1 MPEPTPSDIS
11 TDVSTLAPVARC
23 PWCSAE
29 LPQADAARCPVC
41 HAQLRSDQE
50 PNVPGL
56 TEVLPASVAKAQN
69 QESSKRNRLL
79 SWISGEVDQ
88 GDAEPEIPPEA
99 VARPPLDV
107 RREML
112 RLQLEAEGI
121 ITTNGVDDQ
130 AVEHPEAAAAGTS
143 ELTADGSAASSDP
156 PASDAPVGSGAPA
169 VEPSAGTPDS
179 PLVPAAGSSSD
190 SDTELQRAG

>member
-11 TDVSTLAPVARC
+11 TDVSTGAPVARC

-29 LPQADAARCPVC
+29 LPQADAARCPAC
-41 HAQLRSDQE
+41 HAQLRSDQT

-130 AVEHPEAAAAGTS
+130 TVEHPEAAAA
-143 ELTADGSAASSDP
+143 DP
-156 PASDAPVGSGAPA
+156 PGATDAPVASGAPA
-169 VEPSAGTPDS
+169 VEPSAGTSDP
-179 PLVPAAGSSSD
+179 PLVPADGSTSD